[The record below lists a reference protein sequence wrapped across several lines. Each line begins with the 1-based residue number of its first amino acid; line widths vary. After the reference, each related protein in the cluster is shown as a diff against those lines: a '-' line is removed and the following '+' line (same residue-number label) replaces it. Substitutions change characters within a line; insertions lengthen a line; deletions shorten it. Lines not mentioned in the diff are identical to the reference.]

1 MERRINTEAIHARG
15 IFPGAR
21 VVRGHNWE
29 WKLLWNSDKY
39 NMLVWEQYHCR
50 WRFMESWW
58 KGTYGLGH
66 DGEVGHNL
74 AQKTVFWK
82 NCIKDHWIT
91 GSRIKDHWIKDHWI
105 KDYWIKDWGFV
116 LILPISVSGPKA
128 LCNHNC
134 SIFPQCSKA
143 GSKVN
148 VGSLSLS

>member
-15 IFPGAR
+15 IFPGAQ

-29 WKLLWNSDKY
+29 WKLLWNRDKY

-50 WRFMESWW
+50 WRFMGSWW

-66 DGEVGHNL
+66 DEEVGHNL

-91 GSRIKDHWIKDHWI
+91 GSRIKDQGSLDQ
-105 KDYWIKDWGFV
+105 GFV

-148 VGSLSLS
+148 VVSLSLS

>member
-1 MERRINTEAIHARG
+1 MEGRINTVAIHARG

-50 WRFMESWW
+50 WRFMGSWW
-58 KGTYGLGH
+58 KVPNDWVMMERWVTILLKRQFSG
-66 DGEVGHNL
+66 
-74 AQKTVFWK
+74 KTV
-82 NCIKDHWIT
+82 
-91 GSRIKDHWIKDHWI
+91 SRITRSPDHRIKNHWIKDHWI
-105 KDYWIKDWGFV
+105 KDRGFV
-116 LILPISVSGPKA
+116 LILPIYVSGPKA

-148 VGSLSLS
+148 AGSLSLS